1 MPAPR
6 AVLTDILNLGLDP
19 KKSHSSL
26 SKDGKLKKNS
36 LPKKQKQKQDQDLKP
51 GFVFMT
57 AEKVSTTVVETLKQ
71 EKVLE
76 NVVLDSNAKEEES
89 FAFDTIL
96 EENTV
101 DTSKLIPEEK
111 IEKSKV
117 DSEVK
122 LSYDQSEK
130 QKKKQ
135 AYQKKS
141 FSNNS

>member
-6 AVLTDILNLGLDP
+6 AVLADILNLGLDP

-26 SKDGKLKKNS
+26 SKNGKLKKNS
-36 LPKKQKQKQDQDLKP
+36 LPKKQDQDLKP

-57 AEKVSTTVVETLKQ
+57 AEKVSTSVVETLKQ

-76 NVVLDSNAKEEES
+76 NVVLDSNVKEEES

-96 EENTV
+96 EENIV
-101 DTSKLIPEEK
+101 DTSKLMPEEK
-111 IEKSKV
+111 IEKSKI
-117 DSEVK
+117 DSAEVK